1 MVRTSF
7 YHESDHETR
16 PAFLVARVTPALSR
30 SCRLAID
37 LPLLGVVTWLCGGAR
52 RPRRGMATP
61 EIYRRLRQVCR
72 QLLGASDR
80 QLGGSMRRL
89 WRAGLVTVDAK
100 NQWRPCWKDDAML
113 ARIDVALWERSDV
126 TAAAKRVHAVAG
138 HRIAGGRSDAARWLG
153 KQCGMQRG
161 RIAEAM
167 AELEQRGVVST
178 NGRMRSKTGTWRRWK
193 MLHAAPAATTGTQ
206 SEGVPQRS
214 PARDP
219 VEHPAQHRGAAA
231 PMTRLP
237 AYRERAAGAAVA
249 STLRLA
255 GSERVTPDWL
265 AAIGVATARKPAAAI
280 GPIDRY
286 RSDLSIR
293 VTSLG
298 YRRCDVAAWLIQWA
312 IDHPGRQ
319 HSSAAAALCT
329 AARRGDLASYVK
341 RTNAER
347 HLAGGD
353 PAAVARAMAPIV
365 GVADAWRA
373 RMRPTDCLR
382 ASAETAMR
390 GREVATTRAQLDQLD
405 ALWRRAPQ
413 VVRVLIRG
421 RYAGSRRMLTDRL
434 TELQAPLQCPP
445 PSPCASSLAR
455 TAGSP

>member
-1 MVRTSF
+1 
-7 YHESDHETR
+7 
-16 PAFLVARVTPALSR
+16 
-30 SCRLAID
+30 
-37 LPLLGVVTWLCGGAR
+37 
-52 RPRRGMATP
+52 
-61 EIYRRLRQVCR
+61 
-72 QLLGASDR
+72 
-80 QLGGSMRRL
+80 MRRL

-100 NQWRPCWKDDAML
+100 NQWRPCWHADAML

-193 MLHAAPAATTGTQ
+193 VLHAAPAATTGTQ

-293 VTSLG
+293 VTRLG

-312 IDHPGRQ
+312 IDHPHRQ

-329 AARRGDLASYVK
+329 AARSGDLASYVK
-341 RTNAER
+341 RTNAQR
-347 HLAGGD
+347 HLAAGD
-353 PAAVARAMAPIV
+353 PEAVGRVQAQIV
-365 GVADAWRA
+365 GVAGAWSA
-373 RMRPTDCLR
+373 RNPHPLR
-382 ASAETAMR
+382 LIDTATTAMR
-390 GREVATTRAQLDQLD
+390 GREVATIRTQLAQLD
-405 ALWRRAPQ
+405 AVWRRAPETIRIE
-413 VVRVLIRG
+413 VRA
-421 RYAGSRRMLTDRL
+421 RYMGSRRKLHDRL
-434 TELQAPLQCPP
+434 TEIQAELQCPP
-445 PSPCASSLAR
+445 PSPRCASSLAR